1 MLVFWKK
8 KHISRRILQFNYTVF
23 TLAGSLVASNSLIR
37 REKSFSRE
45 SVSTL
50 FIISIY
56 APSSPRSNSVV
67 IWVRRINLPRQDMR
81 RWLDVVQIETVME
94 FIREIRFYL
103 ILKRERNK
111 FSFVMFFFVL
121 LRVSLGLY
129 WGRKGFANWYST

>member
-1 MLVFWKK
+1 MEKER
-8 KHISRRILQFNYTVF
+8 ISRVILQFNYTVF
-23 TLAGSLVASNSLIR
+23 TLAGSLAASNSLIR

-94 FIREIRFYL
+94 FIREIRIYL